1 MSRRH
6 IYRGRSRTGIARCT
20 AGRIWRSVL
29 PKSRQL
35 QRERLLKSLGNAC
48 DRRSAKMA
56 TEEGDE
62 DHDVETDV
70 VEGADSLLVDEAGPC
85 GSNEAG
91 MLLSILRD
99 MFEDKPS
106 RKQTEKQRKTSR
118 SRRERRQKPLLEKK
132 TAEEKRRKWLKEP
145 STKEN

>member
-48 DRRSAKMA
+48 DRRSAEMA

-62 DHDVETDV
+62 DRDVETDV

-85 GSNEAG
+85 VSNEAG

-106 RKQTEKQRKTSR
+106 RKKTEKQRKTSR

>member
-1 MSRRH
+1 M
-6 IYRGRSRTGIARCT
+6 
-20 AGRIWRSVL
+20 
-29 PKSRQL
+29 
-35 QRERLLKSLGNAC
+35 AC
-48 DRRSAKMA
+48 DRLSAEMA
-56 TEEGDE
+56 TEEVDDNAEVKE

-106 RKQTEKQRKTSR
+106 RKKTEKQRKTSR

-145 STKEN
+145 STKENWTRQWITWLTLL

>member
-1 MSRRH
+1 M
-6 IYRGRSRTGIARCT
+6 
-20 AGRIWRSVL
+20 
-29 PKSRQL
+29 
-35 QRERLLKSLGNAC
+35 AC
-48 DRRSAKMA
+48 DRLSAEMA
-56 TEEGDE
+56 TEEVDDNAEVKE

-145 STKEN
+145 STKENWTRQWITWLTLL

>member
-1 MSRRH
+1 M
-6 IYRGRSRTGIARCT
+6 
-20 AGRIWRSVL
+20 
-29 PKSRQL
+29 
-35 QRERLLKSLGNAC
+35 AC
-48 DRRSAKMA
+48 DRLSAEMA
-56 TEEGDE
+56 TEEVDDNAEVKE

-106 RKQTEKQRKTSR
+106 RKKTEKQRKTSR

-132 TAEEKRRKWLKEP
+132 NAEEKRRKWLKEP
-145 STKEN
+145 STKENWTRQWITWLTLL

>member
-1 MSRRH
+1 M
-6 IYRGRSRTGIARCT
+6 
-20 AGRIWRSVL
+20 
-29 PKSRQL
+29 
-35 QRERLLKSLGNAC
+35 AC
-48 DRRSAKMA
+48 DRLSAKMA
-56 TEEGDE
+56 TEEGDDNAEVKE
-62 DHDVETDV
+62 DHGVETDV
-70 VEGADSLLVDEAGPC
+70 VEGADSLLVDEAGPG

-106 RKQTEKQRKTSR
+106 RKKTEKQRKTSR

>member
-1 MSRRH
+1 M
-6 IYRGRSRTGIARCT
+6 
-20 AGRIWRSVL
+20 
-29 PKSRQL
+29 
-35 QRERLLKSLGNAC
+35 AC
-48 DRRSAKMA
+48 DRLSAEMA
-56 TEEGDE
+56 TEEVDDNAEVKE

-70 VEGADSLLVDEAGPC
+70 VEGADSLLVDEAGSC

-99 MFEDKPS
+99 LFEDKPS

-132 TAEEKRRKWLKEP
+132 NAEEKRRKWLKEP
-145 STKEN
+145 STKENWTRQWITWLTLL

>member
-1 MSRRH
+1 M
-6 IYRGRSRTGIARCT
+6 
-20 AGRIWRSVL
+20 
-29 PKSRQL
+29 
-35 QRERLLKSLGNAC
+35 AC
-48 DRRSAKMA
+48 DRLSAEMA
-56 TEEGDE
+56 TEEVDDNAEVKE

-132 TAEEKRRKWLKEP
+132 NAEEKRRKWLKEP
-145 STKEN
+145 STKENWTRQWITWLTLL

>member
-1 MSRRH
+1 M
-6 IYRGRSRTGIARCT
+6 
-20 AGRIWRSVL
+20 
-29 PKSRQL
+29 
-35 QRERLLKSLGNAC
+35 AC
-48 DRRSAKMA
+48 DRLSAEMA
-56 TEEGDE
+56 TEEGDDNAQVKE

-132 TAEEKRRKWLKEP
+132 NAEEKRRKWLKEP
-145 STKEN
+145 STKENMNAPMNHMIDVTVASYWECACQRPLTSGSLGALSC

>member
-1 MSRRH
+1 M
-6 IYRGRSRTGIARCT
+6 
-20 AGRIWRSVL
+20 
-29 PKSRQL
+29 
-35 QRERLLKSLGNAC
+35 AC
-48 DRRSAKMA
+48 DRLSAEMA
-56 TEEGDE
+56 TEEGDDNAQVKE

-70 VEGADSLLVDEAGPC
+70 VQGADSLLVDEAGPC

-132 TAEEKRRKWLKEP
+132 NAEEKRRKWLKEP
-145 STKEN
+145 STKENWTRQWITWLTLL

>member
-1 MSRRH
+1 M
-6 IYRGRSRTGIARCT
+6 
-20 AGRIWRSVL
+20 
-29 PKSRQL
+29 
-35 QRERLLKSLGNAC
+35 AC
-48 DRRSAKMA
+48 DRLSAEMA
-56 TEEGDE
+56 TEEGDDNAQVKE

-70 VEGADSLLVDEAGPC
+70 VQGADSLLVDEAGPC

-132 TAEEKRRKWLKEP
+132 PPKKSEE
-145 STKEN
+145 NG

>member
-48 DRRSAKMA
+48 DRRSAEMA

-70 VEGADSLLVDEAGPC
+70 VEGKRQKSKEKPREVDENG
-85 GSNEAG
+85 
-91 MLLSILRD
+91 
-99 MFEDKPS
+99 DKN
-106 RKQTEKQRKTSR
+106 R
-118 SRRERRQKPLLEKK
+118 S
-132 TAEEKRRKWLKEP
+132 
-145 STKEN
+145 

>member
-1 MSRRH
+1 M
-6 IYRGRSRTGIARCT
+6 
-20 AGRIWRSVL
+20 V
-29 PKSRQL
+29 
-35 QRERLLKSLGNAC
+35 C
-48 DRRSAKMA
+48 DRLSAEMA
-56 TEEGDE
+56 TEEVDDNAEVKE

-99 MFEDKPS
+99 MFQDKPS

-118 SRRERRQKPLLEKK
+118 CRRERRQKPLLEKK

-145 STKEN
+145 STKENWTRQWITWLTLL

>member
-1 MSRRH
+1 M
-6 IYRGRSRTGIARCT
+6 
-20 AGRIWRSVL
+20 
-29 PKSRQL
+29 
-35 QRERLLKSLGNAC
+35 AC
-48 DRRSAKMA
+48 DRLSAEMA
-56 TEEGDE
+56 TEEGDDNAQVKE

-132 TAEEKRRKWLKEP
+132 NAEEKRRKWLKEP
-145 STKEN
+145 STKENWTRQWITWLTLL

>member
-1 MSRRH
+1 M
-6 IYRGRSRTGIARCT
+6 
-20 AGRIWRSVL
+20 
-29 PKSRQL
+29 
-35 QRERLLKSLGNAC
+35 AC
-48 DRRSAKMA
+48 DRLSAEMA
-56 TEEGDE
+56 TEEVDDNAEVKE

-99 MFEDKPS
+99 LFEDKPS

-132 TAEEKRRKWLKEP
+132 NAEEKRRKWLKEP
-145 STKEN
+145 STKENWTRQWITWLTLL